1 MSESKMEELL
11 NDIENIEVNTQGL
24 TTSTAVRLNT
34 LKSTVDYLKDLYSQ
48 NKESFVAKYHSKLKQ
63 FNSSLN
69 TSQKTFKQI
78 HKMLEEDLK
87 PKYIQEDYKV
97 ISETEWKEKVEIDK
111 LSVWEIKRHDEMKV
125 ESVNKKVERSVNKE
139 KLCNPD
145 NIKYGTELRII
156 ILGYAGVGKSATGN
170 TIIGKPDYFPE
181 SYQIKPQTE
190 TVCEGEFEEKD
201 GRKIRVLD
209 TPGLHVIG
217 RSKKEMQLEFA
228 KCYSHFHPGVHAF
241 LLVLNAAAPRFT
253 EHLEA
258 ASELKKIFGK
268 KAMNHCILVFTHFDE
283 MPSDYSVRNLMET
296 ENKQLGNLIRKE
308 ASGRVMVIDNH
319 AMSRYEIEKYKSNLI
334 SMIDQMQ
341 VQAFSNKVFGELE
354 RRRKREEKTEFV
366 SLEKLGEKCLIDIL
380 SIKRHLK
387 QKWTRE
393 DIDSDSQCMKKVQQE
408 LSEEM
413 KILDKMPSEFE
424 NAIKVLK
431 QESFGQVEK
440 TSDPLEQ
447 SMQFTKKLD
456 LIEPRTSASTKCES
470 LDASGDWTVPVDRI
484 LHKYIKKLL
493 DKKIKNNA
501 LTELVIKEIP
511 ISVRCDSV
519 TVYNYIGLIRRIIK
533 STVPEVNASVSSV
546 TEKVLLAHKFT
557 NTSMTVPEEEDLAK
571 KVIHGLSAH
580 WDEFYHCSDEVNFD
594 KELTDMVRHKIQ
606 KKFEEYKF
614 ISETS
619 VDGWCFPANAKVYA
633 PGGKKLSMSDLCIGD
648 KVLTVNSSRVLD
660 YEEIVFLS
668 HADHSAM
675 SDHMVITTDSQQT
688 IRLSPLHLLHVGEVG
703 SLKPACK
710 VQIGDILLVYDSCT
724 IIKSKVISITQKVES
739 GLFCPHTRSGSI
751 IVDDILASCYTDHF
765 EAGKAHFIMSIVDVL
780 YNYLPSWIFQPVYG
794 KSRLHDTPR
803 LFEYVKFMYF
813 SVFGAFQ
820 ANL

>member
-87 PKYIQEDYKV
+87 
-97 ISETEWKEKVEIDK
+97 
-111 LSVWEIKRHDEMKV
+111 
-125 ESVNKKVERSVNKE
+125 
-139 KLCNPD
+139 
-145 NIKYGTELRII
+145 
-156 ILGYAGVGKSATGN
+156 
-170 TIIGKPDYFPE
+170 
-181 SYQIKPQTE
+181 
-190 TVCEGEFEEKD
+190 
-201 GRKIRVLD
+201 
-209 TPGLHVIG
+209 
-217 RSKKEMQLEFA
+217 
-228 KCYSHFHPGVHAF
+228 
-241 LLVLNAAAPRFT
+241 
-253 EHLEA
+253 
-258 ASELKKIFGK
+258 IFGK

-308 ASGRVMVIDNH
+308 ASGRVMLIDNH

-470 LDASGDWTVPVDRI
+470 LDAS
-484 LHKYIKKLL
+484 
-493 DKKIKNNA
+493 
-501 LTELVIKEIP
+501 
-511 ISVRCDSV
+511 
-519 TVYNYIGLIRRIIK
+519 
-533 STVPEVNASVSSV
+533 
-546 TEKVLLAHKFT
+546 
-557 NTSMTVPEEEDLAK
+557 
-571 KVIHGLSAH
+571 
-580 WDEFYHCSDEVNFD
+580 
-594 KELTDMVRHKIQ
+594 
-606 KKFEEYKF
+606 
-614 ISETS
+614 ETS

-688 IRLSPLHLLHVGEVG
+688 I
-703 SLKPACK
+703 
-710 VQIGDILLVYDSCT
+710 
-724 IIKSKVISITQKVES
+724 
-739 GLFCPHTRSGSI
+739 
-751 IVDDILASCYTDHF
+751 
-765 EAGKAHFIMSIVDVL
+765 
-780 YNYLPSWIFQPVYG
+780 
-794 KSRLHDTPR
+794 
-803 LFEYVKFMYF
+803 
-813 SVFGAFQ
+813 
-820 ANL
+820 